1 MRTFKLVLAW
11 ILTVLAV
18 MGVVVTLAGLV
29 GSWVVRNRVT
39 DVTLELL
46 TAGETIIAAT
56 SDSVNQVNDSLAES
70 TDLVVDVE
78 GAVLEAGD
86 ILKDNSI
93 IGTLISQTIG
103 EELAPAIN
111 SAKETAVTVA
121 GFTFALNDAI
131 TAANSIPFVNLD
143 GPGVNLIQGASE
155 GIIQVHNDVTEMKTE
170 LVDRRE
176 GRIEGGVDVITG
188 YTTAITIALEEIQSQ
203 LQAFD
208 AELAVITADLG
219 ALKISLPRTFTM
231 ITIGVNL
238 VLLLI
243 GVAFVSLFLHS
254 LSFIKN
260 PDQTLNELI
269 ETKE

>member
-18 MGVVVTLAGLV
+18 VGVIAVLAGLV
-29 GSWVVRNRVT
+29 GSWMVRNRVT

-46 TAGETIIAAT
+46 TAGETIVAAT
-56 SDSVNQVNDSLAES
+56 SDSVNQVDGKLGGSA
-70 TDLVVDVE
+70 DLVMDVE
-78 GAVLEAGD
+78 GAVLDAGD

-131 TAANSIPFVNLD
+131 EAANSIPFVNLD
-143 GPGVNLIQGASE
+143 GPAVNLIQGASE
-155 GIIQVHNDVTEMKTE
+155 GIIQVNNDVTEMKTE

-176 GRIEGGVDVITG
+176 GRIEGGVDIITG
-188 YTTAITIALEEIQSQ
+188 YTSSITIALQEIQSQ

-208 AELAVITADLG
+208 AELATITVDLG

-254 LSFIKN
+254 LSFVKN
-260 PDQTLNELI
+260 PDQTFNDMI
-269 ETKE
+269 ETKA